1 MARSNGGNGGSFFD
15 LDIQVVSTSDTSYT
29 LRAVIYLTSQNVS
42 DGVNELSVTGWW
54 SRSGALALGGA
65 YSNTPVWS
73 SDIVVNRQYGTGTY
87 VEVSASW
94 SGVEFWGTTLS
105 ATQGYT
111 VPARPYDKPAAPTS
125 ISVSRV
131 SDTQHTVSWAAT
143 STSSAPIETQV
154 VYRSTDGGGWASI
167 AAVGDSVRSY
177 TDTTTS
183 ADHDYRYMVHT
194 SNSSGSLGTG
204 PVAGPIQ
211 TTPAAPTSVSAVK
224 NASNGVVVSWTNAS
238 RLTPITWRVER
249 SSNGGAWTALTTAQ
263 AQGTTSYTDAAP
275 DPAQTHKYRVR
286 AESTEGASTQSA
298 FVESGTVQLAAPP
311 AAPTGL
317 GPTTPRPA
325 TDPITLTWTHNPV
338 DSSPQRQY
346 QNRRRKVGAATWVES
361 GIVTS
366 STSSQSF
373 TPSNVVGGSPS
384 GWGVL
389 DGETWEWQIR
399 TWGQH
404 ADPSPWSATAT
415 TKFSARPTA
424 TIAVPGATVAA
435 SRLTVEWAYYD
446 AESTAQAAWE
456 VQILSGGTVVET
468 RTGPGDASSALLNT
482 VLVDGGTYTARVRVR
497 DGDGLWSAYAEQAF
511 TVAYALPP
519 APSVGAPVWDPDT
532 ATVTVTIDTPPHVTP
547 QVPAVSVDLY
557 RSIDGGPWTLVAG
570 ALPIQTTVVDHAP
583 TVAGVNTY
591 RADAVSALPSVATSA
606 AVAVTT
612 PQAGDPPASVWLSGG
627 PDLSVVCR
635 AMSNVALTSRSGR
648 AEKVLH
654 RFAGRALPVE
664 FTGEGA
670 ARSWGLAFDII
681 RGSGLPGSTAQQWLD
696 LADLPGPHL
705 LRSPDHYRWVSLSD
719 VDVNRGVG
727 GVVSSVSFTATEV
740 DRD

>member
-15 LDIQVVSTSDTSYT
+15 LEIQVVATSDASYT
-29 LRAVIYLTSQNVS
+29 LRAVIYLTSQSVS
-42 DGVNELSVTGWW
+42 DGVNQLSVTGWW
-54 SRSGALALGGA
+54 SRSGALVLGGA
-65 YSNTPVWS
+65 YSNTPVWF

-125 ISVSRV
+125 ISVARV

-143 STSSAPIETQV
+143 STTSAPIQTQV

-167 AAVGDSVRSY
+167 AAVGGSGRSY

-183 ADHDYRYMVHT
+183 ADRDYRYMVHT
-194 SNSSGSLGTG
+194 ANSSGSLGTG
-204 PVAGPIQ
+204 PVTGNIQ

-249 SSNGGAWTALTTAQ
+249 SSSGGAWTALTTAQ
-263 AQGTTSYTDAAP
+263 EQSTTTYTDPAP

-286 AESTEGASTQSA
+286 AQSTEGATTDSA
-298 FVESGTVQLAAPP
+298 FTESGTVQLAAPP

-446 AESTAQAAWE
+446 AEGTAQAAWE
-456 VQILSGGTVVET
+456 VQLLSGGTVVET
-468 RTGPGDASSALLNT
+468 RTGPGDASSVLLNT

-519 APSVGAPVWDPDT
+519 TPTVEATWRAAD
-532 ATVTVTIDTPPHVTP
+532 ATVELAVTVPE
-547 QVPAVSVDLY
+547 PAGEEVAADHVDLY
-557 RSIDGGPWTLVAG
+557 RSIDGGPWEQIAEGVPLG
-570 ALPIQTTVVDHAP
+570 TVVTDYSP
-583 TVAGVNTY
+583 TVAGENAY
-591 RADAVSALPSVATSA
+591 YASAASTLPSTAQSTTVT
-606 AVAVTT
+606 VTT
-612 PQAGDPPASVWLSGG
+612 PQAGDPPGALWLSAG
-627 PDLSVVCR
+627 PGFSQACKAFANVSV
-635 AMSNVALTSRSGR
+635 STRSGK
-648 AEKVLH
+648 ATKVLH
-654 RFAGRALPVE
+654 RFAGRDRRVE
-664 FTGEGA
+664 FASA
-670 ARSWGLAFDII
+670 AADRSWGVSFDIF
-681 RGSGLPGSTAQQWLD
+681 RTANLGESSADEWLD
-696 LADLPGPHL
+696 LGDLAGPHL
-705 LRSPDHYRWVSLSD
+705 LRTRDHYRYVSVSGMS
-719 VDVNRGVG
+719 VDRGVG
-727 GVVSSVSFTATEV
+727 GVVTRVSFTAEETDV
-740 DRD
+740 D